1 MVAPMKYYRI
11 GLQKIRL
18 EKVGSFQLP
27 IFVENGC
34 QTISCSDLIVE
45 CQLVSAADN
54 VSVYNLRI
62 MT

>member
-27 IFVENGC
+27 IFVENGVPYY
-34 QTISCSDLIVE
+34 SLIFGLLVE
-45 CQLVSAADN
+45 YQIADSALI
-54 VSVYNLRI
+54 YN
-62 MT
+62 

>member
-27 IFVENGC
+27 IFAENGMPDYFLLW
-34 QTISCSDLIVE
+34 SD
-45 CQLVSAADN
+45 CGVSAG
-54 VSVYNLRI
+54 I
-62 MT
+62 CC

>member
-34 QTISCSDLIVE
+34 
-45 CQLVSAADN
+45 
-54 VSVYNLRI
+54 RI
-62 MT
+62 IP